1 MNTATDPREPL
12 ARADEIVS
20 AQEEA
25 VAFECA
31 RECISDMMAIYTG
44 RIAEEE
50 AKPQPDRKRINV
62 LETELHRLARERSEL
77 RLHDHTH
84 VTRVMDEYGAAVR
97 AWAEARRIPP
107 APASTRVATGVDSG
121 LGLG

>member
-1 MNTATDPREPL
+1 MNTATDPRDPL

-31 RECISDMMAIYTG
+31 RECISDMMSIYTG

-50 AKPQPDRKRINV
+50 AKPKPDRQDIEVMRA
-62 LETELHRLARERSEL
+62 ERSRLARGRAEL
-77 RLHDHTH
+77 RLHDRAHI
-84 VTRVMDEYGAAVR
+84 TRIMDEYGGAVR
-97 AWAEARRIPP
+97 AWRAEHRPLA
-107 APASTRVATGVDSG
+107 A
-121 LGLG
+121 